1 MTTQGRKGVAA
12 VWARLLVFGI
22 AAVALRTSPAIAEAQ
37 PQASAGQASAS
48 RIVPISLPPA
58 PAFDEKP
65 LGLKDCR
72 GALQYTQNKVLVFCH
87 APRQDRR
94 GNFGLRLVLVQGS
107 APGARIVYSA
117 PTGGGDAY
125 SAKPTVFDLG
135 TPSQARVILLDHG
148 AEFHYGAQVFFIA
161 PDATPR
167 LAGQIDWFTED
178 DGQLAS
184 PTPHATLTVAGN
196 KILIGFDRKLF
207 KPRRDGS
214 AGPERSVHFSYDAA
228 KRHWRQF

>member
-1 MTTQGRKGVAA
+1 MTAQGRKGVAA
-12 VWARLLVFGI
+12 VWARLLVLGI
-22 AAVALRTSPAIAEAQ
+22 AAVALGPGPAIAQDPPHAGT
-37 PQASAGQASAS
+37 GQASGS
-48 RIVPISLPPA
+48 RIVPLSLPPA

-72 GALQYTQNKVLVFCH
+72 GALQYTQDRVLVFCH
-87 APRQDRR
+87 NPRQDRR
-94 GNFGLRLVLVQGS
+94 DNFGLRLVLVQGS

-117 PTGGGDAY
+117 PTGAGDAY

-135 TPSQARVILLDHG
+135 PPSRARVILLDHG
-148 AEFHYGAQVFFIA
+148 AEFHYGTQVFFIA

-167 LAGQIDWFTED
+167 RVGQIDWFTED

-184 PTPHATLTVAGN
+184 PTPHATLTVAGQ

-214 AGPERSVHFSYDAA
+214 AGPERTIHFSYDAA
-228 KRHWRQF
+228 KRQWRQF

>member
-107 APGARIVYSA
+107 APARASCTAHRQVAETPIRQSRRSSISARHHRRGSSCSIMAPNFIMEPRYSSS
-117 PTGGGDAY
+117 PRMPPRGWRGRSTGSPRTMG
-125 SAKPTVFDLG
+125 SW
-135 TPSQARVILLDHG
+135 QAR
-148 AEFHYGAQVFFIA
+148 
-161 PDATPR
+161 PPTPR
-167 LAGQIDWFTED
+167 
-178 DGQLAS
+178 
-184 PTPHATLTVAGN
+184 
-196 KILIGFDRKLF
+196 
-207 KPRRDGS
+207 
-214 AGPERSVHFSYDAA
+214 
-228 KRHWRQF
+228 